1 MNPAVARD
9 TASPRMA
16 ERGADDGARGYIGT
30 TSWMAR
36 AAMLVLGSH
45 DITIVIE
52 SFSVPESLPVT
63 AGVEMSADFWPS
75 EGPALWH

>member
-1 MNPAVARD
+1 
-9 TASPRMA
+9 
-16 ERGADDGARGYIGT
+16 
-30 TSWMAR
+30 MAR